1 MLEFEKKPFDEVAFT
16 VEYEVTWDLWG
27 GYSWWNHYFGSLSG
41 DGIAKRF
48 CVISVVA
55 KDVIGRQTVNQGLGL
70 RDVAGLTR
78 REDKPQRVAQC
89 IDDRM
94 NFGRQSAT
102 RAADR
107 TSFRPPF
114 LPAACWCARTIVES
128 IMMYSKSGSSAIA
141 ANSRS
146 QTPSLDH

>member
-1 MLEFEKKPFDEVAFT
+1 MLEFEKEPFDEVAFT
-16 VEYEVTWDLWG
+16 VEFEVTWDLWG
-27 GYSWWNHYFGSLSG
+27 GYSWWNHDFGSLSG
-41 DGIAKRF
+41 DGITKRF
-48 CVISVVA
+48 CVISFVA

-94 NFGRQSAT
+94 DFGRQSAT

-107 TSFRPPF
+107 TSFRPPLF
-114 LPAACWCARTIVES
+114 ARRMLVRPDNC
-128 IMMYSKSGSSAIA
+128 GV
-141 ANSRS
+141 
-146 QTPSLDH
+146 DHDVFEVWIISHRGK